1 MSKSKRPIDP
11 IEDYD
16 YLSASSA
23 TDCTGLI
30 PSVTHNQ
37 EEVDHYLDLYPY
49 LPPEVPTKG
58 SDISRE

>member
-16 YLSASSA
+16 YLSSSSA

-37 EEVDHYLDLYPY
+37 EEVDNYLELYPY
-49 LPPEVPTKG
+49 LPPEVKA